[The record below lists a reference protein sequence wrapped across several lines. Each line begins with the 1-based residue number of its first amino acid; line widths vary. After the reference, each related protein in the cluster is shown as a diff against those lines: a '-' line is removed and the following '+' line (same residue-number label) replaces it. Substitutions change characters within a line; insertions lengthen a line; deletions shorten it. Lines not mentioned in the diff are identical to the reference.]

1 MYGAMNLTDQSVI
14 RTLGAEAGG
23 IISSAHF
30 AEGSDNAA
38 TKKFVAEYNEAF
50 AKLPSIYGF
59 SHYSGAMWIAEAIKK
74 INGRVEDKTAFLNA
88 VKSTELTN
96 SPLGRPV
103 KLDKYGNP
111 VYDVFIR
118 ETKVRPDGKYWNVP
132 IEVYP
137 GVSQF
142 GKYDPE
148 VYMKQPSYSRDFQ
161 GIKKS

>member
-1 MYGAMNLTDQSVI
+1 
-14 RTLGAEAGG
+14 
-23 IISSAHF
+23 
-30 AEGSDNAA
+30 
-38 TKKFVAEYNEAF
+38 
-50 AKLPSIYGF
+50 
-59 SHYSGAMWIAEAIKK
+59 
-74 INGRVEDKTAFLNA
+74 
-88 VKSTELTN
+88 
-96 SPLGRPV
+96 LGRPV